1 MVADDTPNP
10 TTSAQVTALLRARY
24 AAPEFAFLPQVRSR
38 TGYGGPIRT
47 ADAMAM
53 SLYPSR
59 GLELHGFEI
68 KVSRGDWLREL
79 KEPDKAEEIVRHC
92 DRWWIAVSDEKI
104 VAPGELPATWGL
116 LVPRRGKMTVKVE
129 APALTAAPMTRPF
142 LAAILRNVADAG
154 KDMIP
159 MIEIAERLAAAR
171 TEGEASAGQESA
183 REVEH
188 LKKRIE
194 TFEEKAGIKIGE
206 WRGMHVGDAVR
217 IVMADGLEQRRREL
231 GLIRDTAERVIAA
244 LALLPRES

>member
-1 MVADDTPNP
+1 MVTDDAPNP
-10 TTSAQVTALLRARY
+10 KTSAHVTALLRERY
-24 AAPEFAFLPQVRSR
+24 AAPEYAFLPQVRSR

-104 VAPGELPATWGL
+104 VAPGELPPTWGL
-116 LVPRRGKMTVKVE
+116 LVPRRGKLTVKVD
-129 APALTAAPMTRPF
+129 APVLPAAPMSRAF

-154 KDMIP
+154 KGMISTA
-159 MIEIAERLAAAR
+159 EIAERLAAAR
-171 TEGEASAGQESA
+171 KEGEERAAIDSGHEVA
-183 REVEH
+183 R
-188 LKKRIE
+188 LQRRIE
-194 TFEEKAGIKIGE
+194 SFEEKAGFKIDEYRSMHIGE
-206 WRGMHVGDAVR
+206 AVR
-217 IVMADGLEQRRREL
+217 IVMADGLEQRKREL
-231 GLIRDTAERVIAA
+231 NAIRRMVKGM
-244 LALLPRES
+244 REMLGEGEE

>member
-1 MVADDTPNP
+1 MVTDDAPNP
-10 TTSAQVTALLRARY
+10 KTSAHVTALLRERY
-24 AAPEFAFLPQVRSR
+24 AAPEYAFLPQVRSR

-104 VAPGELPATWGL
+104 VAPGELPPTWGL
-116 LVPRRGKMTVKVE
+116 LVPRRGKLTVKVD
-129 APALTAAPMTRPF
+129 APVLPAEPMSRAF

-159 MIEIAERLAAAR
+159 MAEIAERLAAAR
-171 TEGEASAGQESA
+171 AEGEARASLDGAHEA
-183 REVEH
+183 AA
-188 LKKRIE
+188 LKQRIE
-194 TFEEKAGIKIGE
+194 NFEGKAGIKIGE
-206 WRGMHVGDAVR
+206 WGGMHIGEAVR
-217 IVMADGLEQRRREL
+217 IVMNDGLEQRRREL
-231 GLIRDTAERVIAA
+231 ALIKDTAGRVLAA
-244 LALLPRES
+244 LARTGGT